1 MSRPFGVA
9 MLFAGV
15 DQDGPRLYVILFFHT
30 LNINITFQCRF
41 NPFRF
46 RFHLDPSGTFIDC
59 LAKSIG
65 AASDGAE
72 QSLKE
77 LYFEVFFQ
85 KFWIDFISHIDF

>member
-15 DQDGPRLYVILFFHT
+15 DQNGPQL
-30 LNINITFQCRF
+30 
-41 NPFRF
+41 
-46 RFHLDPSGTFIDC
+46 FHLDPSGTFIHC

-72 QSLKE
+72 QNLKE
-77 LYFEVFFQ
+77 HYHAVSPILDLTLVTFFFLEPDSPRGPEDRAFHSQ
-85 KFWIDFISHIDF
+85 TGHGGEID

>member
-15 DQDGPRLYVILFFHT
+15 DQNGPQL
-30 LNINITFQCRF
+30 
-41 NPFRF
+41 
-46 RFHLDPSGTFIDC
+46 FHLDPSGTFIHC

-72 QSLKE
+72 QNLKE
-77 LYFEVFFQ
+77 QYHDVGV
-85 KFWIDFISHIDF
+85 